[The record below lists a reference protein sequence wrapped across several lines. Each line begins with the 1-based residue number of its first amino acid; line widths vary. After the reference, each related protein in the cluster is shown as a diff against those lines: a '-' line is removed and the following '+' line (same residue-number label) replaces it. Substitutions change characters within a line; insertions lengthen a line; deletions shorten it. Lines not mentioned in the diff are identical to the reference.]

1 MTIKITATV
10 TSKLGFASQQNAVP
24 VLRDLEISNNGDSS
38 YENLTLVLTTLPEFL
53 DGKKWNIDRL
63 GKGDQ
68 LRITDQNLKLNAGY
82 LAELSESLRGEIKL
96 CLYNDDRS
104 IAEESFE
111 VDILANN
118 EWGGA
123 GVMPELLAAFSMP
136 NDPTVDR
143 LLKSASDILRK
154 ADKKDA
160 IDGYSG
166 QSRTRT
172 WELTSA
178 LWSSICGLKLSYAL
192 PPSSFEM
199 QGQKVRTPSKI
210 VDGGVATCLDTAL
223 LFAAVAEQA
232 GLNPLL
238 ILTKGHAFVG
248 VWLQPQE
255 FSQLITD
262 EASAV
267 RKRIELNELL
277 VFETTLATQTVAPNF
292 SQAVEIAKR
301 QVNDDDFIMA
311 IDIRRAR
318 MQRIRPVALSSQRFQ
333 RDQSNVEKTASID
346 TLEEAP
352 LLPSFDVE
360 IQIEPD
366 SPTSKLNLWQRKLL
380 DLTTRNRLLHL
391 PDSAKCVRLICPD
404 PAKLEDILAAGKR
417 IHVVAMPDLEA
428 GGRDTVLYEQ
438 QNHESLRD
446 EYARLALSRNEV
458 LSALE
463 KNKLDTAL
471 VDLYRTARSD
481 LDEGGA
487 NTLFLAI
494 GLLKW
499 KKSADDPKSYSAPL
513 ILLPIKLERKSALSS
528 VTMSMLDEEPRF
540 NLTLLELLRHD
551 FALNI
556 SVLDGELPT
565 DESGID
571 VAGIWNTVRRAVRD
585 IPGFEVTHELV
596 LGTFSFAKYLMWKDL
611 RDRTEQLLKSPL
623 VKHLLERQTERGDGI
638 AYNDFPRAEELDQKV
653 TPAQLFTP
661 LPADSSQLAAVVAS
675 TAGQSFVL
683 DGPPGTGK
691 SQTIANMIAQN
702 LALGR
707 RVLFVAEKMA
717 ALDVV
722 YRRLEEKGLGE
733 FCLELHSSKTSKVS
747 VLKQL
752 ERAWDTRELLSAEEW
767 STEAAQVQRL
777 RDKLNSV
784 VSLLHKRWPNGLS
797 VYQAMGRVI
806 HHGSPAI
813 PRLNWPDGT
822 THDLPAM
829 TQLRDVARRLD
840 LNSSAGQAFSTSF
853 KLLSQTNWSNGWQES
868 LVAASRELSSAIIE
882 LNESQTTFIQGSQ
895 LPVKA
900 REYNEIV
907 RLFKFAEVLEK
918 TYGVDLAFAFS
929 ANAPAKS
936 ATAHH
941 AIALIN
947 EYRELDPALSFPPT
961 ANVNSTVSSIHRA
974 ILLINEY
981 CKLDSEFLFPPTA
994 NVKSSVTAARK
1005 AIVLIMEYRKL
1016 DPELLF
1022 STTENIKSTVKALR
1036 QASARI
1042 NEYRKLEPELSVAYS
1057 AEAYKKINLKQIE
1070 KNWTQAEG
1078 KFWFLATFAKKKVG
1092 RQLAIEG
1099 GAIGTPD
1106 VVADLAIL
1114 RKLQALLN
1122 DLDSLHV
1129 ELNDIPGWKLSDSDL
1144 SIMDAVLQLLVELD
1158 TLSIHLQGIPGWEFL
1173 GSNLSKMD
1181 AALRI
1186 LSELDELS
1194 GDLQGVP
1201 GWAFL
1206 GSNLVKM
1213 EASLRLLNELN
1224 TLPIELQGIPG
1235 WAALNSNTSKMDT
1248 VLALSDS
1255 LRSGISAMAQS
1266 PEHSVELRNATA
1278 RLVVDANELLG
1289 PDDAIISA
1297 LNRFKSA
1304 FTRLTHGLERF
1315 KTLSSTAKTNSGEIN
1330 ADLAGLHATAD
1341 SICKLETQIKSW
1353 CDWCRVRHEAE
1364 ELGLKPLADMVTE
1377 NALPVRRVMDT
1388 FETAYAR
1395 WFATQVIDAEPLLR
1409 NFVSVEHMSD
1419 IEAYR
1424 QAEDHLS
1431 KLSARYVRAKLCG
1444 LIPSKNDTSKQD
1456 GFAILKHELQKSRR
1470 HKPVRQL
1477 AIEMGDA
1484 MQKLAPCMLMS
1495 PLSIAQ
1501 YLPAD
1506 LALFDLV
1513 IFDEASQIAPWDA
1526 IGSIARGKQIV
1537 IAGDPRQMPPTNF
1550 FNRGASASEDD
1561 TEDDMESIL
1570 DECLGAGIPSH
1581 SLSWHYRSRH
1591 ESLIAFSNHRYYESN
1606 LITFPAPE
1614 TRASAVEWRYVE
1626 GIYSRGKGRN
1636 NQTEAEAMVAETVR
1650 RLTNPQFVAQGL
1662 SIGIITLNSDQQTL
1676 VTNLLDLARQKY
1688 PEIEPFF
1695 QEGLAEPVV
1704 VKNLETM
1711 QGDERDLI
1719 MFGIGYGPTEPGSK
1733 TMSMNFG
1740 PLNKEG
1746 GWRRLNVAV
1755 TRARREM
1762 LVFTSFDSSMVDL
1775 NRTSARAVRDL
1786 KHFIEFANR
1795 GPRALSE
1802 AVQGSVGGYDSP
1814 FEEAVAEGLRSKGWE
1829 VVSQIGVSRFRIDLA
1844 IVHPDRPGDYLLGIE
1859 CDGATYHSAATA
1871 RDRDKVRSTILH
1883 GLGWKLLRVW
1893 STDWWVDK
1901 KGALERLHMAINAH
1915 LEVSRT
1921 TPSPTFTSTTAITT
1935 KSIPVQ
1941 PSIESMSTIDDSA
1954 TFTENN
1960 SAILAPMVELHPTL
1974 FYKCDVHG
1982 SAQQYR
1988 VTDFT
1993 DLSSQ
1998 INPELFYS
2006 DEYNPVL
2013 TSLIDRVLTLEA
2025 PILDSLLVQRIAR
2038 AHGFMRSGRLI
2049 RERVLELV
2057 EKKYHLHRGTTDDIF
2072 VWINEQ
2078 QRQKWTTY
2086 RVPATDNDVRS
2097 IEEIPLEELKAA
2109 TSAVSI
2115 EDQALEIARLFGIK
2129 RLSNSAR
2136 GKIEE
2141 AAKTGLI

>member
-1 MTIKITATV
+1 MTIKIDVTV
-10 TSKLGFASQQNAVP
+10 TTKLGFASQQNAVP
-24 VLRDLEISNNGDSS
+24 VLRELEITNNSESNYDDLALI
-38 YENLTLVLTTLPEFL
+38 LTASPAFIE
-53 DGKKWNIDRL
+53 GKTWKIDRL
-63 GKGDQ
+63 PKGDS
-68 LRITDQNLKLNAGY
+68 LHITDRDLKLDAAY
-82 LAELSESLRGEIKL
+82 LADLTESLRGELKL
-96 CLYNDDRS
+96 SLCCADQTLVT
-104 IAEESFE
+104 ETFE
-111 VDILANN
+111 IEILANN

-123 GVMPELLAAFSMP
+123 GVMPELLAAFAMP
-136 NDPTVDR
+136 NDLAVDR
-143 LLKSASDILRK
+143 LLKSASDVLRK
-154 ADKKDA
+154 AGKKDS

-178 LWSSICGLKLSYAL
+178 LWSAVCGLKLSYAL

-210 VDGGVATCLDTAL
+210 LDGGVATCLDTAL
-223 LFAAVAEQA
+223 LFAALAEQA

-238 ILTKGHAFVG
+238 LLTKGHAFVG

-277 VFETTLATQTVAPNF
+277 VFETTLATQAIAPSF
-292 SQAVEIAKR
+292 SQAVETAKR

-311 IDIRRAR
+311 IDLRRAR
-318 MQRIRPVALSSQRFQ
+318 MQRIRPLALSGQRFQ
-333 RDQSNVEKTASID
+333 FDQSAAEKPKSID
-346 TLEEAP
+346 ALEEAP
-352 LLPSFDVE
+352 LLPGFDVE
-360 IQIEPD
+360 IQVEPD
-366 SPTSKLNLWQRKLL
+366 SPASKLNLWQRKLL

-404 PAKLEDILAAGKR
+404 PAKLEDILADGKR
-417 IHVVAMPDLEA
+417 IRVVAMPDLEA
-428 GGRDTVLYEQ
+428 GGRDSALYEQ
-438 QNHESLRD
+438 QNRENLRD
-446 EYARLALSRNEV
+446 EYARSALNRNEV
-458 LSALE
+458 LGTLE
-463 KNKLDTAL
+463 KTKLDTAL

-494 GLLKW
+494 GILKW

-513 ILLPIKLERKSALSS
+513 ILLPIKLERKSALSG

-551 FALNI
+551 FELNI
-556 SVLDGELPT
+556 SGLDGELPT

-571 VAGIWNTVRRAVRD
+571 VEGIWNTVRRAVRD

-611 RDRTEQLLKSPL
+611 SDRSEQLLKSPL
-623 VKHLLERQTERGDGI
+623 VKHLLERQAEGGDGI
-638 AYNDFPRAEELDQKV
+638 ACKDFPRAEELDQKV

-675 TAGQSFVL
+675 TAGHSFVL

-691 SQTIANMIAQN
+691 SQTIANMIAHN

-733 FCLELHSSKTSKVS
+733 FCLELHSSKTSKIS

-797 VYQAMGRVI
+797 VHQAMGRVI

-822 THDLPAM
+822 THDLSAM

-840 LNSSAGQAFSTSF
+840 LNSSAGQALSTSF
-853 KLLSQTNWSNGWQES
+853 KFLSQSEWSNGWQES
-868 LVAASRELSSAIIE
+868 MVAAARDLSTAINE
-882 LNESQTTFIQGSQ
+882 LNEAQANFIKASQ
-895 LPVKA
+895 LPLQA
-900 REYNEIV
+900 NQHNEIA
-907 RLFKFAEVLEK
+907 RIITFAEVLEK
-918 TYGVDLAFAFS
+918 THGVDLAFVFS
-929 ANAPAKS
+929 VN
-936 ATAHH
+936 ATAKV
-941 AIALIN
+941 AAARQAMALI
-947 EYRELDPALSFPPT
+947 S
-961 ANVNSTVSSIHRA
+961 
-974 ILLINEY
+974 
-981 CKLDSEFLFPPTA
+981 
-994 NVKSSVTAARK
+994 
-1005 AIVLIMEYRKL
+1005 EYRKIEPTL
-1016 DPELLF
+1016 SLAYSVE
-1022 STTENIKSTVKALR
+1022 ACR
-1036 QASARI
+1036 RI
-1042 NEYRKLEPELSVAYS
+1042 NLE
-1057 AEAYKKINLKQIE
+1057 QIE
-1070 KNWTQAEG
+1070 RNWIDATS
-1078 KFWFLATFAKKKVG
+1078 KFWFLASFAKKKVA
-1092 RQLAIEG
+1092 RQLAAEG
-1099 GAIGTPD
+1099 GCVGLPE
-1106 VVADLAIL
+1106 VVADLAKL
-1114 RKLQALLN
+1114 RQLKALL
-1122 DLDSLHV
+1122 
-1129 ELNDIPGWKLSDSDL
+1129 G
-1144 SIMDAVLQLLVELD
+1144 ELD
-1158 TLSIHLQGIPGWEFL
+1158 
-1173 GSNLSKMD
+1173 K
-1181 AALRI
+1181 
-1186 LSELDELS
+1186 
-1194 GDLQGVP
+1194 
-1201 GWAFL
+1201 
-1206 GSNLVKM
+1206 
-1213 EASLRLLNELN
+1213 LN
-1224 TLPIELQGIPG
+1224 IELQGILG
-1235 WAALNSNTSKMDT
+1235 WASLNSNISQMDAAL
-1248 VLALSDS
+1248 VLSDN

-1289 PDDAIISA
+1289 ADGAMISA

-1315 KTLSSTAKTNSGEIN
+1315 KSLSSTAEIN
-1330 ADLAGLHATAD
+1330 ADLASLQTTAD
-1341 SICKLETQIKSW
+1341 AICKLETQLKSW
-1353 CDWCRVRHEAE
+1353 CDWCRVRHEAQ
-1364 ELGLKPLADMVTE
+1364 ELGLKPLADAVAE
-1377 NALPVRRVMDT
+1377 SALPADGALHT

-1409 NFVSVEHMSD
+1409 NFVSAEHMSD

-1424 QAEDHLS
+1424 QTEDHLS
-1431 KLSARYVRAKLCG
+1431 KLSVRYVRAKLCG
-1444 LIPSKNDTSKQD
+1444 LIPSKNDTGKQG

-1477 AIEMGDA
+1477 AVEMGDA

-1526 IGSIARGKQIV
+1526 IGSIARGKQVV
-1537 IAGDPRQMPPTNF
+1537 IAGDPRQMPPTSF

-1626 GIYSRGKGRN
+1626 GVYSRGKGRN
-1636 NQTEAEAMVAETVR
+1636 NQAEAEAMVAETVR
-1650 RLTNPQFVAQGL
+1650 RLTDPQFVAQGL

-1704 VKNLETM
+1704 VKNLETV

-1762 LVFTSFDSSMVDL
+1762 LVFTSFDSAMVDL

-1795 GPRALSE
+1795 GPRALAE

-1814 FEEAVAEGLRSKGWE
+1814 FEEAVAEGLRRKGWE
-1829 VVSQIGVSRFRIDLA
+1829 VVPQIGVSRFRIDLG
-1844 IVHPDRPGDYLLGIE
+1844 IVHPDRPGDYLLGVE

-1871 RDRDKVRSTILH
+1871 RDRDKVRSAILQ

-1893 STDWWVDK
+1893 STDWWIDK
-1901 KGALERLHMAINAH
+1901 DGALERLHMAINAQ
-1915 LEVSRT
+1915 LEVSRA
-1921 TPSPTFTSTTAITT
+1921 TPLPTFTPPTPIITE
-1935 KSIPVQ
+1935 PQPQPQPEQ
-1941 PSIESMSTIDDSA
+1941 PSSEKGSLFDKAATAVMSDAANHEPT
-1954 TFTENN
+1954 
-1960 SAILAPMVELHPTL
+1960 PELHFAR
-1974 FYKCDVHG
+1974 FYKCDTPVSG
-1982 SAQQYR
+1982 LQYR
-1988 VTDFT
+1988 VTDFA
-1993 DLSSQ
+1993 DLSHQ

-2006 DEYNPVL
+2006 DEYDPVL
-2013 TSLIDRVLTLEA
+2013 ADLIDRVLAHEA

-2057 EKKYHLHRGTTDDIF
+2057 EQKYHLQRNAAEDLF
-2072 VWINEQ
+2072 VWLNESH
-2078 QRQKWTTY
+2078 RQEWAHY
-2086 RVPATDNDVRS
+2086 RAPATENDVRS
-2097 IEEIPLEELKAA
+2097 IEEIALEELKAA
-2109 TSAVSI
+2109 ASTVSA
-2115 EDQALEIARLFGIK
+2115 EDQALEVARLFGIK
-2129 RLSNSAR
+2129 RLNSTAR
-2136 GKIEE
+2136 SKIEE
-2141 AAKTGLI
+2141 SIKA